1 MVRAAEEYPEYQFQK
16 HKGYGTKLHYELLR
30 TYGPQPHPPPVL
42 PEEPMSGEESR
53 RLGRWGEDLAAK
65 FLVGKGYRVL
75 DRNWKCRFGEL
86 DLVAEGE
93 GYLCFVEVK
102 LRRTQRFGTGAE
114 QVDRRKREKLRIT
127 AELYLQ
133 ERPAV
138 LQPPV

>member
-1 MVRAAEEYPEYQFQK
+1 
-16 HKGYGTKLHYELLR
+16 
-30 TYGPQPHPPPVL
+30 
-42 PEEPMSGEESR
+42 MSGEESR

-102 LRRTQRFGTGAE
+102 LRRSNRFGTGAE
-114 QVDRRKREKLRIT
+114 QVDRRKREKLWIA

-133 ERPAV
+133 EHPTV
-138 LQPPV
+138 LQPRFDVIEVLAPNGLGTKNPKIRHIEGAF

>member
-1 MVRAAEEYPEYQFQK
+1 
-16 HKGYGTKLHYELLR
+16 
-30 TYGPQPHPPPVL
+30 
-42 PEEPMSGEESR
+42 MSGEESR
-53 RLGRWGEDLAAK
+53 RLGRWGENLAAK

-114 QVDRRKREKLRIT
+114 QVDQRKREKLRIT

-138 LQPPV
+138 LQPRFDVIEVLAPNGLGTKNPKIRHIEGAF

>member
-1 MVRAAEEYPEYQFQK
+1 
-16 HKGYGTKLHYELLR
+16 
-30 TYGPQPHPPPVL
+30 
-42 PEEPMSGEESR
+42 MSGEESR
-53 RLGRWGEDLAAK
+53 RLGRWGEDLAAA
-65 FLVGKGYRVL
+65 FLEKKGCRIV

-114 QVDRRKREKLRIT
+114 QVDQRKREKLRIT

-138 LQPPV
+138 LQPRFDVIEVLAPNGLGTKNPKIRHIEGAF

>member
-1 MVRAAEEYPEYQFQK
+1 
-16 HKGYGTKLHYELLR
+16 
-30 TYGPQPHPPPVL
+30 
-42 PEEPMSGEESR
+42 MSGEESR

-114 QVDRRKREKLRIT
+114 QVDQRKREKLRT
-127 AELYLQ
+127 AAELYLQ
-133 ERPAV
+133 THPAV
-138 LQPPV
+138 LQPRFDVIEVLAPNGLGTKNPKIRHIEGAF